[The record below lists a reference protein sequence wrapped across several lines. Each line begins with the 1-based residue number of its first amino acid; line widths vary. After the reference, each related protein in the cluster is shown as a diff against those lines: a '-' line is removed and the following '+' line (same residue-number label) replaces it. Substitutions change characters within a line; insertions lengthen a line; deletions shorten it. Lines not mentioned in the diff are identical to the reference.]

1 MSLKI
6 NDTLTFPFKTA
17 VKLQPMVLLK
27 FLTLIMNRIRCNKKI
42 WPWIEDQ
49 GQQRFSSKI
58 KKKYFTQS
66 QYNKYYR

>member
-1 MSLKI
+1 MSLKT

-17 VKLQPMVLLK
+17 VKLQPMVP
-27 FLTLIMNRIRCNKKI
+27 LTLIMNRIRCNKKI

-49 GQQRFSSKI
+49 GQQRFPSKI